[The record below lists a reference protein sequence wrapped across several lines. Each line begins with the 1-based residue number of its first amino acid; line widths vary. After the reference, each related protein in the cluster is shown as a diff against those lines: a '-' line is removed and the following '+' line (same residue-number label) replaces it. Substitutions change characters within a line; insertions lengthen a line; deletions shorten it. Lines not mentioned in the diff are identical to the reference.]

1 MWTSGSVSKVIV
13 TKIYVIISSSS
24 HCLVYVLMTVIIK
37 AFIANMLCMDFANLN
52 YLLCS
57 LLNRFIS
64 NWCFCWKFIKSFLS
78 TLFFTVDVDGMWTP
92 SSTAGSGLR
101 GGPSGE
107 VRCTVHRWLSGNI
120 SWCLWAAGGSWQL
133 PVQLGSVAH
142 GSSPRHAPEL
152 LPAHVISQAAKTTP
166 DLGSTPA
173 DIVLV
178 FVDIYHLF
186 VFPFMQEATQSL
198 QKDSS
203 HLHYLVTTELN
214 IQNVWI

>member
-1 MWTSGSVSKVIV
+1 M
-13 TKIYVIISSSS
+13 
-24 HCLVYVLMTVIIK
+24 
-37 AFIANMLCMDFANLN
+37 
-52 YLLCS
+52 
-57 LLNRFIS
+57 
-64 NWCFCWKFIKSFLS
+64 
-78 TLFFTVDVDGMWTP
+78 
-92 SSTAGSGLR
+92 
-101 GGPSGE
+101 
-107 VRCTVHRWLSGNI
+107 
-120 SWCLWAAGGSWQL
+120 
-133 PVQLGSVAH
+133 AH

-186 VFPFMQEATQSL
+186 VFPFMQEATAQSL

-214 IQNVWI
+214 IQNV

>member
-1 MWTSGSVSKVIV
+1 
-13 TKIYVIISSSS
+13 
-24 HCLVYVLMTVIIK
+24 MTVIIK
-37 AFIANMLCMDFANLN
+37 AFTANMLCMDIANLN
-52 YLLCS
+52 YLSYS
-57 LLNRFIS
+57 LLVRFIS
-64 NWCFCWKFIKSFLS
+64 NWCFLKFIKSFLF

-92 SSTAGSGLR
+92 SSAAGSGFR

-152 LPAHVISQAAKTTP
+152 LPAHVISQSQAAKTTP

-173 DIVLV
+173 DIILV

-186 VFPFMQEATQSL
+186 YLSFHPCR
-198 QKDSS
+198 K
-203 HLHYLVTTELN
+203 LHKVYTKIVLICT
-214 IQNVWI
+214 I